1 MPAKNSKLVEDAL
14 KETGEL
20 DTVLQDAGFRM
31 IIRTINR
38 MPGSTVESPVSAEY
52 FMDYV
57 SLYMKNGWKVVNTAV
72 VGSTQQ
78 TLDVAVFLTK

>member
-1 MPAKNSKLVEDAL
+1 MAKNSKLVEDAL

-20 DTVLQDAGFRM
+20 DTVTQDSGFRM

-38 MPGSTVESPVSAEY
+38 LPNSGVAGPVSAEY

-57 SLYMKNGWKVVNTAV
+57 SLYMKNGWKVINTAV

-78 TLDVAVFLTK
+78 TLDVAVFLAK

>member
-1 MPAKNSKLVEDAL
+1 MPKNSKLVEDAL

-20 DTVLQDAGFRM
+20 ETVTQDSGFRM
-31 IIRTINR
+31 VIRTISKLPNS
-38 MPGSTVESPVSAEY
+38 GLQGPVSAEY
-52 FMDYV
+52 FMDYI

>member
-1 MPAKNSKLVEDAL
+1 MAKNSKLVEDAL

-20 DTVLQDAGFRM
+20 ETVTQDSGFRM
-31 IIRTINR
+31 IIRTVSR
-38 MPGSTVESPVSAEY
+38 LPGSSVAGPVSAEY

-57 SLYMKNGWKVVNTAV
+57 SLYMKNGWKVVNTEV
-72 VGSTQQ
+72 VGSTPQ